1 MITSFF
7 DIHLQTDKKAKLEEQ
22 MNGKL
27 TLLPI
32 DEPGKGAYK

>member
-27 TLLPI
+27 NFI
-32 DEPGKGAYK
+32 ANR